1 MKRKTRITIGII
13 LIVIGLVLL
22 VIPQISVHL
31 IREDQKKAVEVFQ
44 EIRQE
49 ELHEKAQREEVSF
62 DFDAITSITVNQAQ
76 QNTIWGNEDVINTYR
91 QDIVGQLIIES
102 LDINLVIFNGI
113 NDAKLYVGVTTMKPG
128 QVIGERNYS
137 IAGHWSYNDGV
148 LLSRLPDIEEGA
160 IIKLVDQENT
170 YEYKVYETALV
181 LASDVHLIEDYMADN
196 HGSPIVSL
204 MSCWTS
210 MHETHRW
217 FAFGEL
223 INTIPN

>member
-31 IREDQKKAVEVFQ
+31 IREEQNKAVAVFQ

-49 ELHEKAQREEVSF
+49 ELLENAQREEVSF
-62 DFDAITSITVNQAQ
+62 DFDAITSITVNQAL

-128 QVIGERNYS
+128 QVLGERNYS

-148 LLSRLPDIEEGA
+148 LLSRLPDIA
-160 IIKLVDQENT
+160 YKL
-170 YEYKVYETALV
+170 
-181 LASDVHLIEDYMADN
+181 
-196 HGSPIVSL
+196 
-204 MSCWTS
+204 
-210 MHETHRW
+210 
-217 FAFGEL
+217 GEL
-223 INTIPN
+223 PDIEEVIENA